1 MGVNSYKSEVYIP
14 GENKLVPTQ
23 TIARAVD
30 ILKILQ
36 WGMHGVTA
44 ISYKLGMSKATT
56 HRLIKSLEKTGLL
69 MQDPDSRQYCL
80 GPLLVRLASDY
91 LNAHQNLCICA
102 RKEMQR
108 LWELSGETI
117 SLMILVGSYGMCLE
131 EYDSHQSIKYT
142 TGRGTVTAL
151 HVGSGSKAM
160 LSVLPDNKLKVILN
174 DLEFNTVGPNTIVKK
189 NVLMNE
195 IKKIRELGYA
205 TSFGERTPGGAGIS
219 VPIQN
224 YVYPAA
230 ISIIGP
236 DTRLEPKLMSLVDDM
251 KHSANLISERLL
263 KI

>member
-1 MGVNSYKSEVYIP
+1 MGANNYISE
-14 GENKLVPTQ
+14 GDLSDENKLVPTQ

-36 WGMHGVTA
+36 RGMQGVTA
-44 ISYKLGMSKATT
+44 ISDKLGMSKATT

-69 MQDPDSRQYCL
+69 MQDLDSKQYCL

-108 LWELSGETI
+108 LWELSGETVT
-117 SLMILVGSYGMCLE
+117 LMLMVGLHGTCLE
-131 EYDSHQSIKYT
+131 EYDSYQSIKYT
-142 TGRGTVTAL
+142 TGRGIVTPL

-160 LSVLPDNKLKVILN
+160 LSILPDNKLKVIMN
-174 DLEFNTVGPNTIVKK
+174 DLEFNTVGPNTITKK
-189 NVLMNE
+189 DMLLDE
-195 IKKIRELGYA
+195 IKKSRQLGYA

-219 VPIQN
+219 VPIKN

-230 ISIIGP
+230 ISVIGP

-251 KHSANLISERLL
+251 MESANRISEKLL
-263 KI
+263 RI